1 MAYPA
6 DVQTQVISIGRAI
19 DWWGE
24 PPSITAVVTPILGGA
39 KQFVHKATLGLIV
52 ARPKTFRSETPGLL
66 DLSVPKVIPSLW
78 SDGTSGVARPWG
90 YRIDVRL
97 EWSDGNKAHEY
108 SREFSPEPD
117 QDLIDLESV
126 PLGEISTAVYGPI
139 PAVTSV
145 NGQTGAVVL
154 ATGDGGGSVDLSG
167 YATVEDLEPLA
178 RSADVTEGLASKATV
193 NHTHPD
199 LLAASELADGLAGK
213 ADAAHTHPSADVVG
227 LEDALSSKADAAHTH
242 PDIEQR
248 IMALEEAPAGGSV
261 TLVESP
267 AGSGLYEIQGV

>member
-1 MAYPA
+1 MAYPS
-6 DVQTQVISIGRAI
+6 DVQTQVISIGRTI
-19 DWWGE
+19 DWWAE

-39 KQFVHKATLGLIV
+39 KQLVHKATLGLIV

-66 DLSVPKVIPSLW
+66 DFSVPKVIPTLW

-97 EWSDGNKAHEY
+97 DWSDGTPPYEY
-108 SREFSPEPD
+108 NREFSPEPD
-117 QDLIDLESV
+117 QDLIDLESITS
-126 PLGEISTAVYGPI
+126 GEISTAVYGPI

-154 ATGDGGGSVDLSG
+154 EAGGGAVDLSG

-178 RSADVTEGLASKATV
+178 LRSDVTQVMAGKANV
-193 NHTHPD
+193 DHTHPD
-199 LLAASELADGLAGK
+199 LEK
-213 ADAAHTHPSADVVG
+213 RVRE
-227 LEDALSSKADAAHTH
+227 LEDSPS
-242 PDIEQR
+242 
-248 IMALEEAPAGGSV
+248 GGTV

-267 AGSGLYEIQGV
+267 AGSGLYEIKGV

>member
-1 MAYPA
+1 MAYPS

-24 PPSITAVVTPILGGA
+24 PPSITAVVTPILGGT
-39 KQFVHKATLGLIV
+39 KQLVHTATLGLMV
-52 ARPKTFRSETPGLL
+52 SRPKTFRSETPGIL
-66 DLSVPKVIPSLW
+66 DFSVPKVLPSLW
-78 SDGTSGVARPWG
+78 TDGTSGVARPWG

-145 NGQTGAVVL
+145 NGQTGAVVIE
-154 ATGDGGGSVDLSG
+154 AGGGGSVDLSG

-178 RSADVTEGLASKATV
+178 SSADLTQ
-193 NHTHPD
+193 
-199 LLAASELADGLAGK
+199 GLAGK
-213 ADAAHTHPSADVVG
+213 ADTAHTHPG
-227 LEDALSSKADAAHTH
+227 LATKSELSEVLASKANVDHTH
-242 PDIEQR
+242 PDLVQR
-248 IMALEEAPAGGSV
+248 IRALEDAPSGGAV

>member
-1 MAYPA
+1 MAYPS

-24 PPSITAVVTPILGGA
+24 PPSITAVVTPILGGV
-39 KQFVHKATLGLIV
+39 KQLVHKATLGLIV

-66 DLSVPKVIPSLW
+66 DFSVPKVIPSLW
-78 SDGTSGVARPWG
+78 SDGTSGVSRPWG

-97 EWSDGNKAHEY
+97 NWSDGTPPYEY

-154 ATGDGGGSVDLSG
+154 ATGDGGGAVDLSG
-167 YATVEDLEPLA
+167 YATLEDLEPLA
-178 RSADVTEGLASKATV
+178 SSADLTQ
-193 NHTHPD
+193 
-199 LLAASELADGLAGK
+199 GLAGK
-213 ADAAHTHPSADVVG
+213 ADTD
-227 LEDALSSKADAAHTH
+227 HTH
-242 PDIEQR
+242 PDLATNSELSEVLASKANVDHAHPDLVQR
-248 IMALEEAPAGGSV
+248 IRALEDAPSGGAV